1 MTEQQLKLRIGKQK
15 KKTHTQSYFNMIG
28 NQTTIPSHCDG
39 KVVIAT
45 GWLAGHEIQ
54 LKNAT
59 KSQKKR
65 QVWVKRL
72 PSVNCNY
79 TSKQIKHTTLKTGQN
94 AV

>member
-1 MTEQQLKLRIGKQK
+1 MLGNSRKQNVWLNSNSNLELE
-15 KKTHTQSYFNMIG
+15 KKTKNNPTQSYFNMIG

-59 KSQKKR
+59 KSQKKDR
-65 QVWVKRL
+65 SDWKDYL
-72 PSVNCNY
+72 
-79 TSKQIKHTTLKTGQN
+79 
-94 AV
+94 